1 MILNNGQ
8 AMLLDFNGHRLRDAA
23 LLMEPKGLLGPLA
36 AFSNPPPR
44 EMTFAKVAEELLN
57 YSATSGILNANNLE
71 VGIEICKAKATEI
84 RINFPDKCRL
94 NKDLAATL
102 LAYTM
107 QLGNESVYEVIN
119 RSLRDQDRNALWPF
133 RNFIWMLM
141 HALNGCE
148 CYNGRLV
155 YRGVKRNMSQLF
167 VCGEVVVWHQF
178 SSCTCNLEQEESELF
193 CGKSGDRTVFIIE
206 LTTTRAREVSQYTF
220 YPNEQEVILPPN
232 SRFLVVSKVD
242 LGNGLIQIHLKEL
255 PPLDPILVFDTE
267 RVAGFTRAAR
277 SSTPSA
283 TTPGHRNL
291 KDLTVDQVLVVMRHL
306 GLEELA
312 QQVRAKTI
320 TGRRLAAV
328 TNVEDLGYL
337 GLTVNPLEDRMLFD
351 AIDEYKDRGVPP
363 DVLEAP
369 PSSGVNPGQE
379 ESKVTM
385 YWNLLCSMSLPNF
398 PSFYSGY
405 FLEYTGLEFI
415 SMLLVLC

>member
-1 MILNNGQ
+1 MCKLYMINNGQ
-8 AMLLDFNGHRLRDAA
+8 AMLLNFNGHALRDAA
-23 LLMEPKGLLGPLA
+23 LVNEPTVSLGPMVG
-36 AFSNPPPR
+36 FFNPPPR
-44 EMTFAKVAEELLN
+44 VMTFKEVMEELVN
-57 YSATSGILNANNLE
+57 RITGSGILNIDNLK
-71 VGIEICKAKATEI
+71 VGIELCMAKATEI

-107 QLGNESVYEVIN
+107 QLGIESVYEVIN

-155 YRGVKRNMSQLF
+155 YRGVKKNISQF
-167 VCGEVVVWHQF
+167 YVCGETIAWHQF

-255 PPLDPILVFDTE
+255 PPLVPILVFDTE

-277 SSTPSA
+277 PSTSSA

-363 DVLEAP
+363 DALEAP

-385 YWNLLCSMSLPNF
+385 YCNLMCSMF
-398 PSFYSGY
+398 HH
-405 FLEYTGLEFI
+405 
-415 SMLLVLC
+415 